1 MLKRDVALALIPMLR
16 ILDDHYTNGK
26 TLLPDRV
33 YDNVREQARKAIPNH
48 AYFKKIAAPLKAKGR
63 KEVKLPT
70 RMGSLDKKRPRDAIN
85 WLHGL
90 PKGTEAVALPK
101 LDGLALLLEYR
112 NNKLYRAYTRGEDG
126 ITGFDVTENAQHI
139 HGVLSRYGRKTSI
152 NPWQATR
159 KTPPRISRTFVMG
172 EAIIHK
178 NTFAKKYQGKTL
190 EKGGTPYRNARNF
203 CIGMINRLNVKK
215 QHIAALHDMTF
226 ITYDMQFVDQQD
238 RLLPLHYAG
247 VLNALAAYGFITVLA
262 PRRKDVP
269 RTDGL
274 YGFWYADP
282 QKLTLDRLNF
292 MLKDWRSKFDLLQ
305 DGIVLSTCAP
315 DRLINPGYK
324 SGRPQFSFAVKP
336 EVEDQ
341 QSYTGIVSHIA
352 MDISKARIYYPV
364 WILKQP
370 LNFDGVE
377 VRRISAGSMALLE
390 KSKAGPGARINVV
403 RSGDVIPHYISTVKS
418 APVELPRQCEYCNT
432 KLKWTVNNK
441 KERTHLFCPNE
452 KCSGPQLRI
461 MRHFFRVLKVD
472 GMAEGVIEAMVAA
485 KLDTIQK
492 ILSASPQQLAR
503 VEGFGERKTEKIIQ
517 GLRKIVQGVTLPKL
531 MHASSLF
538 SDEMLGVGLRRLE
551 PIVSKLGRQGIL
563 VKKINPSQM
572 KAELLEIPGIGAAV
586 ADRFIEGLI
595 MFREFYRTVMG
606 IVTISRDKR
615 GRLLGKTYVFTGFR
629 NYTMEELIEK
639 NGGTVSTGISSKTN
653 VLFAA
658 DLGTGKAIKA
668 AEIGVRIVPKEQA
681 EKYLQTQIG

>member
-1 MLKRDVALALIPMLR
+1 
-16 ILDDHYTNGK
+16 
-26 TLLPDRV
+26 
-33 YDNVREQARKAIPNH
+33 
-48 AYFKKIAAPLKAKGR
+48 
-63 KEVKLPT
+63 
-70 RMGSLDKKRPRDAIN
+70 
-85 WLHGL
+85 
-90 PKGTEAVALPK
+90 
-101 LDGLALLLEYR
+101 
-112 NNKLYRAYTRGEDG
+112 
-126 ITGFDVTENAQHI
+126 
-139 HGVLSRYGRKTSI
+139 
-152 NPWQATR
+152 
-159 KTPPRISRTFVMG
+159 
-172 EAIIHK
+172 
-178 NTFAKKYQGKTL
+178 
-190 EKGGTPYRNARNF
+190 
-203 CIGMINRLNVKK
+203 
-215 QHIAALHDMTF
+215 
-226 ITYDMQFVDQQD
+226 
-238 RLLPLHYAG
+238 
-247 VLNALAAYGFITVLA
+247 
-262 PRRKDVP
+262 
-269 RTDGL
+269 
-274 YGFWYADP
+274 
-282 QKLTLDRLNF
+282 
-292 MLKDWRSKFDLLQ
+292 
-305 DGIVLSTCAP
+305 
-315 DRLINPGYK
+315 
-324 SGRPQFSFAVKP
+324 
-336 EVEDQ
+336 
-341 QSYTGIVSHIA
+341 
-352 MDISKARIYYPV
+352 
-364 WILKQP
+364 
-370 LNFDGVE
+370 
-377 VRRISAGSMALLE
+377 
-390 KSKAGPGARINVV
+390 
-403 RSGDVIPHYISTVKS
+403 VIPHYISTVKS

-472 GMAEGVIEAMVAA
+472 GMAQGVIEAMVAA

-551 PIVSKLGRQGIL
+551 PIVSKLGRQGSL